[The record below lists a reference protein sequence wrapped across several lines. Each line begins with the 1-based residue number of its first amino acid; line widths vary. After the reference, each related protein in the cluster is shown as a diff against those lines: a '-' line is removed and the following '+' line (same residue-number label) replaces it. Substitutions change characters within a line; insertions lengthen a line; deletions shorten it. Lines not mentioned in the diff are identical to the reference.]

1 MRVLNVVL
9 LLIMYIFYQ
18 LLFLFLAP
26 IISTSGTNI
35 DGFFQIV
42 FLSALGEL
50 IDR

>member
-9 LLIMYIFYQ
+9 FVNNVHFLSII
-18 LLFLFLAP
+18 LFLAP